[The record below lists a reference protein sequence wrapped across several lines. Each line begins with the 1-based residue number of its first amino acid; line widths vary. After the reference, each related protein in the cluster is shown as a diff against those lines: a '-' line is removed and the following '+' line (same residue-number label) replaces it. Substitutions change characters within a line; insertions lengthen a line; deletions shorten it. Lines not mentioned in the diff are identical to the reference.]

1 MYVRNLSEI
10 LDAKEKKT
18 ECSATICQYHANY
31 WRKSRVA
38 WDMYLFTEPRNERR
52 SLNRHLFIL

>member
-1 MYVRNLSEI
+1 MQR
-10 LDAKEKKT
+10 EKKP

-38 WDMYLFTEPRNERR
+38 WDIYLFTEPRNERR